1 MLDVMRQV
9 FDLEIDTL
17 NKARDGVNESY
28 IEALEKLFG
37 CTGKVVVTGMGKSGL
52 IAQKIA
58 GTMVSTGTAAIFL
71 HPSDGMHGNV
81 GIVLTGDVVLS
92 LTKSGETQELIDLSV
107 YFKRVNVPVICI
119 TANPD
124 SSLGKTADVVIFTP
138 VDKEAGPLNLAP
150 TSSTTAA
157 LVVGDALAMA
167 LMNMRGFDSEQFA
180 QLHPGGQL
188 GKRLLMEIVDV
199 MRSGKD
205 NPAVGL
211 DGTTRE
217 MFSELTRKRTG
228 AVSVIDEKGQLM
240 GLITDYDIRTALE
253 KGFDVFSMTNGEV
266 MNPNVTSIFSDEKAV
281 TALELMEN
289 RDKPF
294 LVLPV
299 LDRTSGAVVGMVHLH
314 DLVSRGL

>member
-1 MLDVMRQV
+1 
-9 FDLEIDTL
+9 
-17 NKARDGVNESY
+17 
-28 IEALEKLFG
+28 
-37 CTGKVVVTGMGKSGL
+37 
-52 IAQKIA
+52 
-58 GTMVSTGTAAIFL
+58 
-71 HPSDGMHGNV
+71 
-81 GIVLTGDVVLS
+81 
-92 LTKSGETQELIDLSV
+92 
-107 YFKRVNVPVICI
+107 
-119 TANPD
+119 
-124 SSLGKTADVVIFTP
+124 
-138 VDKEAGPLNLAP
+138 
-150 TSSTTAA
+150 
-157 LVVGDALAMA
+157 
-167 LMNMRGFDSEQFA
+167 
-180 QLHPGGQL
+180 
-188 GKRLLMEIVDV
+188 MEIVDV

-299 LDRTSGAVVGMVHLH
+299 LDRTSGVVVGMVHLH